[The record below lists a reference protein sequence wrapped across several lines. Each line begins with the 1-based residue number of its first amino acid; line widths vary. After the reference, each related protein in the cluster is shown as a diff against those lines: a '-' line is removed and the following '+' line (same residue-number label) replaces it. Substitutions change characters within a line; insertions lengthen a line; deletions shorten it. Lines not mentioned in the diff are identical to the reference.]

1 MPSPGVSE
9 RARAWFSGLFPNW
22 QRREGSFSSAAK
34 ACKQVRHDPS
44 GHDDEI
50 RFDNTA
56 IEFNWGSMRRGPH
69 KDKVF
74 PVVTVVLVKA
84 DPAGDFFS
92 DDSYVLI
99 RGLGSVRTLG
109 KNDGNIL
116 IGDAC
121 LIEFVDQGPHEI
133 P

>member
-1 MPSPGVSE
+1 M
-9 RARAWFSGLFPNW
+9 
-22 QRREGSFSSAAK
+22 
-34 ACKQVRHDPS
+34 
-44 GHDDEI
+44 
-50 RFDNTA
+50 
-56 IEFNWGSMRRGPH
+56 
-69 KDKVF
+69 
-74 PVVTVVLVKA
+74 TVVLVKA

>member
-1 MPSPGVSE
+1 MTK
-9 RARAWFSGLFPNW
+9 
-22 QRREGSFSSAAK
+22 SA
-34 ACKQVRHDPS
+34 S
-44 GHDDEI
+44 
-50 RFDNTA
+50 TT
-56 IEFNWGSMRRGPH
+56 PH

>member
-1 MPSPGVSE
+1 MV
-9 RARAWFSGLFPNW
+9 FLDCFPTGNA
-22 QRREGSFSSAAK
+22 GKDHFSSAAK

-74 PVVTVVLVKA
+74 TDVTVVLVKA
-84 DPAGDFFS
+84 APAGGFFS
-92 DDSYVLI
+92 ADSYVLI